1 VMKNVCTTNVAELA
15 THFVEEAEPLVVL
28 VE

>member
-15 THFVEEAEPLVVL
+15 AYFVEVGELLVVL